1 MATLNSFASEENNGM
16 LSAIAAVVAAGMEK
30 GNSFGVET
38 RGPVVAEPPKGNPKG
53 SKDVFGGGGRKLIA
67 STKDSKV
74 TKNKIPGEDQ
84 PVRQKRVNTNM
95 DDLDRLLEKDAIELL
110 NMKKDISAAQKAEI
124 DRALKSLNDK
134 KKEYDVI
141 INYNELKEKEIKGY
155 NDKLIS
161 LNNVSQAVSETGNEV
176 KGIVQQLNEQIEEV
190 NEEIAAESRTHK
202 MITYIM
208 NRLNEEINSCR
219 VEAGKLT
226 FTIEHVNHE
235 LNGVE
240 STLRLSKHEL
250 SEQERTLNQLQSTL
264 KSRKAHRQEKMVVLH
279 NIVTSGEQSIA
290 KIQYSMNESMMASKI
305 SKQNTTVSENTRSN
319 IVSSSINNSQSI
331 QQKINSLSETMSN
344 VEIGDKKKTYTND
357 QIKEMI
363 ERYKTRHIRIEKLD
377 TLAKELRDQI
387 QLQKN
392 KKEDLTQQ
400 LHVTAAKY
408 QQLASS
414 RQLYQEVDM
423 KDTALANAR
432 KEFDECKEK
441 EYKLRNNIESVK
453 RAFPRFLTKITKTP
467 HPVPSDDQLPD
478 IVHKLEDEISKLI
491 KAIDTAML
499 KDATADD
506 LQAISA
512 QSSANASSNDSTSE
526 VGRLQK
532 LPGFARL
539 QKQLFYNLMSAR
551 PDSSNNNIRVNA
563 FQEKKHNDQELGQ
576 YSLVQSLK
584 KGTMS
589 SMSIGD
595 KDKDKDQKDANGNVI
610 LSLDR
615 ETIKNISKLVVERDK
630 HKGPKNP
637 MYAEK
642 KAPKKEFKFKFI
654 NIT

>member
-16 LSAIAAVVAAGMEK
+16 LSAIAAVVAAGIEK
-30 GNSFGVET
+30 GNSFAVET

-141 INYNELKEKEIKGY
+141 ISYNELKEKEIKGY

-305 SKQNTTVSENTRSN
+305 SKQNTMVSENTRSN

-654 NIT
+654 SIT

>member
-1 MATLNSFASEENNGM
+1 M

-38 RGPVVAEPPKGNPKG
+38 RGPVVVEPPKGNPKG

>member
-1 MATLNSFASEENNGM
+1 MATMNSFASEENNGM
-16 LSAIAAVVAAGMEK
+16 LSAIAAVVAAGIEK
-30 GNSFGVET
+30 GNSFAVET

-305 SKQNTTVSENTRSN
+305 SKQNTMVSENTRSN
-319 IVSSSINNSQSI
+319 IVSSSINNSRSI

-654 NIT
+654 SIT

>member
-1 MATLNSFASEENNGM
+1 MTTLSSFASEENNGM
-16 LSAIAAVVAAGMEK
+16 ISAIAAVVAAGIEK
-30 GNSFGVET
+30 GNSFAVET

-53 SKDVFGGGGRKLIA
+53 SKDGFGGGGRKLVT
-67 STKDSKV
+67 STKETKV
-74 TKNKIPGEDQ
+74 TKNKIPGEDM

-95 DDLDRLLEKDAIELL
+95 DDLDRLLEQDAIELL
-110 NMKKDISAAQKAEI
+110 NMKKDISAAQKIEI
-124 DRALKSLNDK
+124 DKAFKSMNDK
-134 KKEYDVI
+134 KKEYDI
-141 INYNELKEKEIKGY
+141 IISYNELKEKEIKGY

-161 LNNVSQAVSETGNEV
+161 LNNVSHAVSETGNEV

-190 NEEIAAESRTHK
+190 NEEVAAESRTHK

-226 FTIEHVNHE
+226 FNIEHVTHE

-264 KSRKAHRQEKMVVLH
+264 KSRKTQRQEKMVALH
-279 NIVTSGEQSIA
+279 NIVTSGEHSIA
-290 KIQYSMNESMMASKI
+290 KIQYSMNESMMASKT
-305 SKQNTTVSENTRSN
+305 SKQNTMLSENARSN

-344 VEIGDKKKTYTND
+344 IEMGDNHSKTYTND

-363 ERYKTRHIRIEKLD
+363 ERYKSRHIRVEKLD

-453 RAFPRFLTKITKTP
+453 RAFPRFLTKITKTS

-551 PDSSNNNIRVNA
+551 PDSSNTNIRVNA

-576 YSLVQSLK
+576 YSLMQSLK

-595 KDKDKDQKDANGNVI
+595 KDKDQKDANGNAI

-637 MYAEK
+637 IYAER

>member
-1 MATLNSFASEENNGM
+1 MNSFASEENNGM
-16 LSAIAAVVAAGMEK
+16 LSAIAAVVAAGIEK
-30 GNSFGVET
+30 GNSFAVET

-141 INYNELKEKEIKGY
+141 ISYNELKEKEIKGY

-305 SKQNTTVSENTRSN
+305 SKQNTMVSENTRSN

-654 NIT
+654 SIT

>member
-1 MATLNSFASEENNGM
+1 MNSFASEENNGM
-16 LSAIAAVVAAGMEK
+16 LSAIAAVVAAGIEK
-30 GNSFGVET
+30 GNSFAVET

-305 SKQNTTVSENTRSN
+305 SKQNTMVSENTRSN
-319 IVSSSINNSQSI
+319 IVSSSINNSRSI

-654 NIT
+654 SIT

>member
-1 MATLNSFASEENNGM
+1 MNSFASEENNGM

-30 GNSFGVET
+30 GNSFAVET

-141 INYNELKEKEIKGY
+141 ISYNELKEKEIKGY

-305 SKQNTTVSENTRSN
+305 SKQNTMVSENTRSN

-654 NIT
+654 SIT